1 MINRIDCV
9 SFTGYKSILKQE
21 WLKGNLPEVKKGIY
35 GGILTKDT
43 ISLEHI
49 RPVSKGG
56 KTILSN
62 LAIANKELN
71 TQRGNKSLRYFLDTD
86 KFFEYTEQFKNVKLK
101 NFDGLQYIKDLTK
114 TVIEVLKM
122 GL

>member
-1 MINRIDCV
+1 MINRVDCI
-9 SFTGYKSILKQE
+9 SFTSYKSILKQE

-35 GGILTKDT
+35 GGEITKDT
-43 ISLEHI
+43 LSLEHL

-71 TQRGNKSLRYFLDTD
+71 TQRGNRSLRYFIDTD
-86 KFFEYTEQFKNVKLK
+86 KFFEYAEQFKNVKLK

-114 TVIEVLKM
+114 TIIEVLKM